1 MNLEAARELLPDYAL
16 GLLEPDEAAA
26 VERLLASEP
35 GLRAELQQ
43 YLQAAEALA
52 FAYEPVELPPGA
64 ADRIAAGV
72 RQRIAAPSGPAAEP
86 IPLRPRSAIA
96 PWRAIALA
104 SAAASLVLAV
114 GLAAAVM
121 AWLDARS
128 ESDRLRDEL
137 AARPLQLPISGD
149 GAAGAIYVAPD
160 FSSGVLVLRGL
171 PPAPQGHH
179 YQLWSEGPY
188 GARSAADFEGSQ
200 GPLVVQLPELPREMT
215 RMFVTLEPDGAA
227 GDRPQGPEVLST
239 PR

>member
-1 MNLEAARELLPDYAL
+1 MNLETARELLPDYAL

-26 VERLLASEP
+26 VEHLLASEP

-43 YLQAAEALA
+43 YLHAAEALA
-52 FAYEPVELPPGA
+52 FAYEPAELPPGA
-64 ADRIAAGV
+64 AERIAAGV
-72 RQRIAAPSGPAAEP
+72 RQRIAAASAPLAEP
-86 IPLRPRSAIA
+86 IPFRPRPAIT

-114 GLAAAVM
+114 GLAAALI

-128 ESDRLRDEL
+128 ETDRLRDEL
-137 AARPLQLPISGD
+137 AARPLQLPIAGD
-149 GAAGAIYVAPD
+149 GAAGAIFVAPD
-160 FSSGVLVLRGL
+160 FSYGLLVLRGL

-188 GARSAADFEGSQ
+188 GARSAADFEGAQ

-215 RMFVTLEPDGAA
+215 RMFVTLEPDGAG